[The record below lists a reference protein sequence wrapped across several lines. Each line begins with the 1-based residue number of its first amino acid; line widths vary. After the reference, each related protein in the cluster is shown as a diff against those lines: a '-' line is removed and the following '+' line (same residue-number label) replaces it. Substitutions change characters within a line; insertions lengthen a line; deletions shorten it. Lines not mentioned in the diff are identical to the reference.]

1 MKARQAKI
9 LGSAATLALALM
21 AGSGAGV
28 AAQAATITLKV
39 ASTWPDKHPAN
50 VWGPE
55 LFMKEVTE
63 LTHGQVVFQ
72 WYPDGQLGKPETL
85 LQLAEGG
92 GIDLLLAAPPYTPD
106 KLPLSE
112 VGGLPGLA
120 QTACQISEAM
130 QTLVEPQGILTK
142 LEYLPLGLHPLFT
155 GSPPPYEIM
164 TTRKPVRNLAELKG
178 LRLKAAGGAEEDAV
192 RALGAVPVQMSSVDV
207 YEASQRGVL
216 DGRIGPYAS
225 VAALHEQRVLQYGT
239 VGAGVGDFVS
249 TMVINEKRWN
259 TLPKDV
265 QAAMEKASQ
274 DAMLNSCQK
283 WDASGQDSIDNVLP
297 KQYGWKM
304 YHLTPEQVARWHA
317 RLQPVQQ
324 HWAQGLDRVGKA
336 GSKVLAALKS
346 ALANAK

>member
-1 MKARQAKI
+1 MKTERARK
-9 LGSAATLALALM
+9 L
-21 AGSGAGV
+21 SGAAALGLV
-28 AAQAATITLKV
+28 LLAGGGAQAATITLKV

-63 LTHGQVVFQ
+63 LTHGQVKFQ
-72 WYPDGQLGKPETL
+72 WYPDGQLGKPPTL
-85 LQLAEGG
+85 LQLTQGG
-92 GIDLLLAAPPYTPD
+92 GIDMLLAAPPYTPE

-130 QTLVEPQGILTK
+130 QTLMTPDGILTK
-142 LEYLPLGLHPLFT
+142 LEYTPLGLHPLFT

-164 TTRKPVRNLAELKG
+164 TTRKPVRSLADLKG
-178 LRLKAAGGAEEDAV
+178 LRLKAAGGAEQDAV
-192 RALGAVPVQMSSVDV
+192 RALGAVPVQMSSTDV

-225 VAALHEQRVLQYGT
+225 VAALHEQHVLQFGT

-249 TMVINEKRWN
+249 TFVINEKRWN
-259 TLPKDV
+259 SLPKDV
-265 QAAMEKASQ
+265 QAAMEKAAH
-274 DAMLNSCQK
+274 DAMLNSCRN
-283 WDASGQDSIDNVLP
+283 WDASGQDSIDNTLP

-304 YHLTPEQVARWHA
+304 YHLTPAQVTHWHTL
-317 RLQPVQQ
+317 LQPVQER
-324 HWAQGLDRVGKA
+324 WAKGMDRGGKS

-346 ALANAK
+346 ALASQK